1 MPHQLPA
8 VAPGGSYHDLC
19 ERWQQVRATTE
30 QLAGTL
36 AAEDQVVQTMP
47 DVSPTKWHLAHV
59 TWFFEHFLLQPH
71 APGYRPYDERWHYLF
86 NSYYY
91 SVGQMHSRAQRGLLS
106 RPTVAQIRYY
116 RAHVDAAMQP
126 LLARAADE
134 PELAFL
140 ITLGLNHEQQHQ
152 ELLLTDIKHVLWNN
166 PLAPAYDTSL
176 PQPPPAP
183 AVPQHFT
190 EHAGGTAY
198 IGADGGQF
206 CFDNETPRHAVQLQP
221 HALAD
226 RLVTNGEFQA
236 FIAAGGYAS
245 PALWLADGWAQV
257 QGEGWRRPLYWG
269 ADNEREYT
277 LAGWQPL
284 QPHAPVCHVSFYEA
298 DAYARWAGARL
309 PLEAEWEHAAAA
321 QPVQGNLLETGLLHP
336 MAAAE
341 DSQRQFFGDVWEWTA
356 SPYMP
361 YPRFKPLAGSLGE
374 YNGKFM
380 CNQLSVRGGSC
391 LTSADHVRASYRS
404 FFYPHQRWQML
415 GFRLA
420 RDLP

>member
-8 VAPGGSYHDLC
+8 AAPGGSYHDLC
-19 ERWQQVRATTE
+19 ERWQQVRALTE
-30 QLAGTL
+30 QLAGKL

-71 APGYRPYDERWHYLF
+71 VPGYRPYDERWHYLF

-91 SVGQMHSRAQRGLLS
+91 SVGQMHSRARRGLLS

-176 PQPPPAP
+176 PQPPPA
-183 AVPQHFT
+183 AGAPQHFT
-190 EHAGGTAY
+190 EHAGGTAH

-206 CFDNETPRHAVQLQP
+206 CFDNETPRHAVQLQA

-257 QGEGWRRPLYWG
+257 QAEDWQRPLYWC

-309 PLEAEWEHAAAA
+309 PLEAE
-321 QPVQGNLLETGLLHP
+321 
-336 MAAAE
+336 
-341 DSQRQFFGDVWEWTA
+341 
-356 SPYMP
+356 
-361 YPRFKPLAGSLGE
+361 
-374 YNGKFM
+374 
-380 CNQLSVRGGSC
+380 
-391 LTSADHVRASYRS
+391 
-404 FFYPHQRWQML
+404 
-415 GFRLA
+415 
-420 RDLP
+420 